1 MCDSF
6 VALKEWV
13 SLIKDVILTAASLIA
28 GYVGLKGL
36 GTWRRQLTGNTEY
49 ELAKKLL
56 RSVYELREAITSVRH
71 PFMQY
76 PRAPDMPEEELKK
89 LSRREAEWRAMAQA
103 YQKRW
108 EVIPKAKL
116 ALDTALLEAEVVW
129 GRKIEKA
136 ECFNQLIG
144 GASCSD

>member
-1 MCDSF
+1 
-6 VALKEWV
+6 
-13 SLIKDVILTAASLIA
+13 
-28 GYVGLKGL
+28 
-36 GTWRRQLTGNTEY
+36 
-49 ELAKKLL
+49 
-56 RSVYELREAITSVRH
+56 
-71 PFMQY
+71 MQY
-76 PRAPDMPEEELKK
+76 PGVPDMPEEELKK

-108 EVIPKAKL
+108 EIIPKAKS

-144 GASCSD
+144 